1 MQIQAVL
8 IVCVP
13 PEFIDSAGEGV
24 GFVVWADATKL
35 GRLSNND
42 LNTMCDSMANVLTKK
57 PLHAVGFLVAP
68 YLCSEKVQNGSRG
81 ERRILVIRHKGGVG
95 GVISCPKN
103 TSFRW
108 GLDQGTPSSQLRR
121 IEDKLDMLGLA
132 SLMVTIKMDTPPASK
147 RVPCVFHGWLV
158 FQEDTIS
165 DNAFSQCS
173 LMLDRRVFF
182 MVLYPWMGKVQ
193 TVEG

>member
-1 MQIQAVL
+1 
-8 IVCVP
+8 
-13 PEFIDSAGEGV
+13 
-24 GFVVWADATKL
+24 
-35 GRLSNND
+35 
-42 LNTMCDSMANVLTKK
+42 
-57 PLHAVGFLVAP
+57 
-68 YLCSEKVQNGSRG
+68 
-81 ERRILVIRHKGGVG
+81 
-95 GVISCPKN
+95 
-103 TSFRW
+103 
-108 GLDQGTPSSQLRR
+108 
-121 IEDKLDMLGLA
+121 MLGLA

-182 MVLYPWMGKVQ
+182 MVLYHWMGKVQ